1 MQQSSESS
9 KEFAS
14 SFIDYMNESCTSFH
28 AIKASSE
35 ILLVAGF
42 ERIFENEEWILEKSG
57 KYFFTRNET
66 SLIAFTVGGAYTP
79 GNGFTILG
87 AHSDS
92 PCLKIKPVTCYKKG
106 DTLMLNT
113 TPYGGGLW
121 HTWFDR
127 DLGLAG
133 RVITEENGI
142 VRTKLVRID
151 KPVARIP
158 NLAIHLT
165 SGSERE
171 SFAPNLQEHAK
182 AILSMDSTFV
192 DMATECT
199 DTAKSAR
206 LHPGLLHLIAT
217 ESKIS
222 SESIIDMELQLTDV
236 QPSTV
241 GGASDELI
249 FSGRLDNL
257 CSSYQIIRALAD
269 GSSESL
275 ESQLNIRMAM
285 MFDHEEVG
293 SASCSGAGSS
303 MFMDTLRIISDN
315 LTDKSH
321 DYGLFCLNLDLHDEA
336 LFLRYRRSCAII
348 DEKKHYSFAIEGAVR
363 LLIDSVLLSTHATT
377 QFFTIR

>member
-42 ERIFENEEWILEKSG
+42 ERIFENEEWILAKSG

-363 LLIDSVLLSTHATT
+363 LLIDSILLSTHATT